1 MTTRNSRGFTL
12 VELLIAL
19 AVVAILAG
27 LSGYSYDQYQTQ
39 QRRMEAVER
48 LHALQR
54 DLNQCMADG
63 TSAANCVG
71 GLNTGNG
78 DDYGFQVTTGQG
90 GDGGWTITASP
101 LQGSAQAG
109 DGSLTLNALG
119 QRTGPWPG

>member
-1 MTTRNSRGFTL
+1 MTARNSRGFTL
-12 VELLIAL
+12 IELLIAL

-27 LSGYSYDQYQTQ
+27 ASGYAYDQHQTQ

-48 LHALQR
+48 IQALQR
-54 DLNQCMADG
+54 SLGECMADG
-63 TSAANCVG
+63 TSAADCTG
-71 GLNTGNG
+71 GLNTADG

-101 LQGSAQAG
+101 LQGGAQAG

>member
-1 MTTRNSRGFTL
+1 MTTRSSHGFTL
-12 VELLIAL
+12 IELLIAL

-39 QRRMEAVER
+39 QRRMEAVEQVQI
-48 LHALQR
+48 LQR

-63 TSAANCVG
+63 TSAADCTG
-71 GLNTGNG
+71 GLDTDDG
-78 DDYGFQVTTGQG
+78 DHYGFTIDTDGN
-90 GDGGWTITASP
+90 GDGGWTITANP

>member
-12 VELLIAL
+12 IELLIAL

-27 LSGYSYDQYQTQ
+27 LSGYAYDQHQTQ

-48 LHALQR
+48 IQILQR

-63 TSAANCVG
+63 TSAADCTED
-71 GLNTGNG
+71 LNTADG
-78 DDYGFQVTTGQG
+78 DHYGFTIDTDGN

-101 LQGSAQAG
+101 LQGGAQAG